1 MKRSLVFSILLFSSI
16 SLHWSLR
23 TAFFFLFV
31 FFFFFSFIFIS
42 WRLITL
48 QYCSGFCHTLT
59 WVSHGFTCVPHPD
72 PPSLLP
78 PHPIPLGLPSA
89 PGPALVSC
97 IQPGLVICFTLD
109 NINVLMLFPQNIPPS
124 SSPTEKDSFLISPCY
139 SLELCIQMGI
149 SFLYSFAFSLLF
161 FSQMFV
167 RPPQGY
173 SSNHLIVVNRQGL
186 LVDMLKF
193 SLRTRIRLNSLHKI

>member
-1 MKRSLVFSILLFSSI
+1 MNQPWIYMYSPSQSP
-16 SLHWSLR
+16 
-23 TAFFFLFV
+23 
-31 FFFFFSFIFIS
+31 
-42 WRLITL
+42 
-48 QYCSGFCHTLT
+48 
-59 WVSHGFTCVPHPD
+59 SH
-72 PPSLLP
+72 LP
-78 PHPIPLGLPSA
+78 LYPIPLGLPSA

-167 RPPQGY
+167 RPPRV
-173 SSNHLIVVNRQGL
+173 I
-186 LVDMLKF
+186 LVI
-193 SLRTRIRLNSLHKI
+193 T